1 MPPLGAVCRR
11 PGAGLE
17 GHHACQH
24 GGREGGCAL
33 LCSHR
38 GIFHFAPSPQSTMA
52 ALPAMAFAPGVPPA
66 LDLALDDLIKMN
78 KKDKKKAQLVRRPC
92 QRRSRC

>member
-1 MPPLGAVCRR
+1 
-11 PGAGLE
+11 
-17 GHHACQH
+17 
-24 GGREGGCAL
+24 
-33 LCSHR
+33 
-38 GIFHFAPSPQSTMA
+38 MA

-78 KKDKKKAQLVRRPC
+78 KKDKKKAQVRRPC